1 LDDPVNTHPED
12 IPGAAASQHGL
23 AVLAAIKAMGE
34 SLTQAEASLAEGYA
48 LDLTGL
54 DGEIARLCAA
64 AQEAPPAMAPT
75 LRRGLEALLGQ
86 VDRLQAAL
94 PRPVSQGGRP

>member
-1 LDDPVNTHPED
+1 VNTD
-12 IPGAAASQHGL
+12 FDDTAGAEASRHGM

-48 LDLTGL
+48 LDLAGF

-64 AQEAPPAMAPT
+64 AQTAPPAMAPA
-75 LRRGLEALLGQ
+75 LRRNLEALLAQ
-86 VDRLQAAL
+86 VESLQGRLQAVL
-94 PRPVSQGGRP
+94 LRPNSGAERP

>member
-1 LDDPVNTHPED
+1 LDEPVNTHPED

-48 LDLTGL
+48 LDLAGL

-64 AQEAPPAMAPT
+64 AQETPPAMAPT

-86 VDRLQAAL
+86 VERLQAAL
-94 PRPVSQGGRP
+94 PKPGNPGGRS